1 LGGIEEISGSLPEFH
16 LELKFK
22 AQNLSRLKSA
32 WAFSP
37 GIHFRVKICLKTETH
52 LAKYNGL
59 SNFQNIVTIISSKE
73 FARNFLMHLQT
84 YNNLR
89 FICLQRKETK
99 PMHTILVVDD
109 EEPVALSI
117 ELSLRRDYQVRVAN
131 SATDALKIIRRSPP
145 DLIILDIIMPGMDGI
160 QFCNELRKDPLFKS
174 IPILFLT
181 AKGRIEDKIAGLEA
195 GADDYLTKPFDVR
208 ELQLRVKAILRRVD
222 ETQPAE
228 STPEELRVGDLVLNC
243 QNYQITAGEKTVL
256 LTPVEFDLMYHLMS
270 HPNQVFSGERLLREL
285 WDYPSD
291 TGSPDLVR
299 MHIRNLR
306 LKIEPDSRNPKYIL
320 TIPRHGYTIADK

>member
-1 LGGIEEISGSLPEFH
+1 
-16 LELKFK
+16 
-22 AQNLSRLKSA
+22 
-32 WAFSP
+32 
-37 GIHFRVKICLKTETH
+37 
-52 LAKYNGL
+52 
-59 SNFQNIVTIISSKE
+59 
-73 FARNFLMHLQT
+73 
-84 YNNLR
+84 
-89 FICLQRKETK
+89 
-99 PMHTILVVDD
+99 MHTILVVDD

-131 SATDALKIIRRSPP
+131 SAAEALKIIRRSAP

-208 ELQLRVKAILRRVD
+208 ELQLRVKAILRRIA
-222 ETQPAE
+222 ETQSPE

-243 QNYQITAGEKTVL
+243 QNYQISTGEKTVL

>member
-1 LGGIEEISGSLPEFH
+1 ME
-16 LELKFK
+16 
-22 AQNLSRLKSA
+22 
-32 WAFSP
+32 
-37 GIHFRVKICLKTETH
+37 
-52 LAKYNGL
+52 
-59 SNFQNIVTIISSKE
+59 
-73 FARNFLMHLQT
+73 
-84 YNNLR
+84 
-89 FICLQRKETK
+89 
-99 PMHTILVVDD
+99 TILVVDD

-131 SATDALKIIRRSPP
+131 IASDALKIIRRSKP

-160 QFCNELRKDPLFKS
+160 QFCNELRRDPIFKS

-181 AKGRIEDKIAGLEA
+181 TRGRIEDKIKGLEA
-195 GADDYLTKPFDVR
+195 GADDYITKPFDIR
-208 ELQLRVKAILRRVD
+208 ELLLRVKAILRRTED
-222 ETQPAE
+222 SAAN
-228 STPEELRVGDLVLNC
+228 SAIEELTVGKLTLNC
-243 QNYQITAGEKTVL
+243 QNYQLSTETKTVL

-306 LKIEPDSRNPKYIL
+306 LKVEADSRTPEYIL
-320 TIPRHGYTIADK
+320 TIPRHGYTIASK

>member
-1 LGGIEEISGSLPEFH
+1 
-16 LELKFK
+16 
-22 AQNLSRLKSA
+22 
-32 WAFSP
+32 
-37 GIHFRVKICLKTETH
+37 
-52 LAKYNGL
+52 
-59 SNFQNIVTIISSKE
+59 
-73 FARNFLMHLQT
+73 
-84 YNNLR
+84 
-89 FICLQRKETK
+89 
-99 PMHTILVVDD
+99 MHTILVVDD

-131 SATDALKIIRRSPP
+131 SATDALKIIRRSAP

-181 AKGRIEDKIAGLEA
+181 AKGRVEDKIAGLEA

-208 ELQLRVKAILRRVD
+208 ELQLRVKAILRRIAD
-222 ETQPAE
+222 TQTTE

-243 QNYQITAGEKTVL
+243 QNYQISTGEKTVL

>member
-1 LGGIEEISGSLPEFH
+1 
-16 LELKFK
+16 
-22 AQNLSRLKSA
+22 
-32 WAFSP
+32 
-37 GIHFRVKICLKTETH
+37 
-52 LAKYNGL
+52 
-59 SNFQNIVTIISSKE
+59 
-73 FARNFLMHLQT
+73 
-84 YNNLR
+84 
-89 FICLQRKETK
+89 
-99 PMHTILVVDD
+99 MHTILVVDD